1 MNGLQI
7 FTYNGNEVRIV
18 QKDGEPWWVLKD
30 VCEVLGISK
39 YRDTSPGPLADVFID
54 IIGTCIS
61 VVHKKFLLHLLITVY
76 AGSFHSMIS

>member
-7 FTYNGNEVRIV
+7 FTYNGNEVRTI

-39 YRDTSPGPLADVFID
+39 YRDTVARLEDDEREPIRVDTLGGAQEML
-54 IIGTCIS
+54 CIS
-61 VVHKKFLLHLLITVY
+61 ESGLYNVIP
-76 AGSFHSMIS
+76 SQ